1 MENKFCSE
9 EELKFEYHLLKPETQ
24 ANHAANGCN
33 IQVKEQGKTKI

>member
-1 MENKFCSE
+1 MENKFGSE

-24 ANHAANGCN
+24 ENGCN